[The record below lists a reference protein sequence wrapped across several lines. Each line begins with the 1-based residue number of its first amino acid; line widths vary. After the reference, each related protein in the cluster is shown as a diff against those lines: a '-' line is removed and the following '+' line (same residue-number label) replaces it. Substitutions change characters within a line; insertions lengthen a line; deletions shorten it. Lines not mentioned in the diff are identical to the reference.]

1 MHAIKL
7 MMTTADTVPAIAGSE
22 VEVDDESG
30 CITIRIILIKYST
43 CVCTCKAN
51 HNYIG

>member
-22 VEVDDESG
+22 IEEDGESG
-30 CITIRIILIKYST
+30 CSITIRIILIK
-43 CVCTCKAN
+43 
-51 HNYIG
+51 

>member
-22 VEVDDESG
+22 VEVDDESCCG
-30 CITIRIILIKYST
+30 ITIRIMLIK
-43 CVCTCKAN
+43 
-51 HNYIG
+51 